1 MYIFKRTS
9 LSEEIWGTQK
19 LLTGLHSWV
28 ITLRNNTTCYYFRDL
43 HLQETTS
50 SHFLPA
56 DPACRQAVPG
66 LARAMEE
73 QFNYS
78 LCDWD
83 LFSSSLWNH
92 LSQTATPVALYLHLE
107 IMESWVLSL
116 QYRRLLPHA
125 LLPGLLLLLFLSQI
139 CYNKH
144 HFCFHY
150 ALAHNSMLNI
160 LTTTGQQFTLHR
172 VLPAVG
178 CRWSYRTI

>member
-9 LSEEIWGTQK
+9 LIEEIWGTQK

-28 ITLRNNTTCYYFRDL
+28 ITLRTNTTCYYFRDL

-56 DPACRQAVPG
+56 DPAFRQAVPG

-73 QFNYS
+73 QLNYS

-92 LSQTATPVALYLHLE
+92 LSQTADPVALYLHLE

-116 QYRRLLPHA
+116 QYRLLPHA
-125 LLPGLLLLLFLSQI
+125 LLPGCLLLLFLARI
-139 CYNKH
+139 FCNKPP
-144 HFCFHY
+144 
-150 ALAHNSMLNI
+150 
-160 LTTTGQQFTLHR
+160 R
-172 VLPAVG
+172 LPL
-178 CRWSYRTI
+178 CSSP